1 MQKTNFKT
9 RLLALL
15 TAVFMVVMCMPFAA
29 LADAPDVVVDLD
41 WDKDQVEVTDWGS
54 FGDVDG
60 YVSATVKPGGEVV
73 MPTVKGINGYKF
85 KGWTNVGNKTKLT
98 LADVTPYLGVG
109 KSTLQ
114 LKAIAEKAPV
124 VADTIVTVD
133 VLVDTDT
140 MKITNYG
147 DFKKDDNDDG
157 YATANFDK
165 PGKELTL
172 PTVEG
177 INGYTF
183 TGWDKVGTA
192 TSLTTERAKALCADG
207 KSTLQLSAIAEKAPV
222 VADTIVTVDVLVDTN
237 TMKITNYGDFKKDDN
252 DDGYATAN
260 FDKPGKELTLPTVEG
275 INGYTF
281 TGWDKVGTATSL
293 TTEEA
298 LKLCA
303 DGKTTVV
310 LNAQAGFTVSFI
322 DRDTKESVGGTY
334 TVKFDATGNRINVS
348 STDGGKTLV
357 IEDGTHEAQTIFAP
371 DGYQLN
377 VMGGYTV
384 EDGKVVLPVEKI
396 PEPEA
401 GFTINFVD
409 DEGNVASD
417 LTFNFKFNPT
427 DNKVEITTNDDGKTA
442 TFTDG
447 TYGVQ
452 TIYAPD
458 GYKIVTRGGQLV
470 ENGVVSLKIA
480 KIETK
485 PTIKFYVMFK
495 DGETISGLKYG
506 FKYDPED
513 GKVNISSKDNG
524 VNLTIDEGTSHQQT
538 FKAPE
543 GYRVIQRGD
552 YTVEDGKVI
561 LPVEKIPE
569 PEAGFTIN
577 FVDDEGNVASDL
589 TFNFKFNPTDNKVE
603 ITTNDDG
610 KTATFTDGTYGV
622 QTIYAPDGYKIV
634 TRGGQL
640 VENGVVSLKIAKIET
655 KPTIKFYVMFKDGE
669 TISGLKYG
677 FKYDPEDGKVN
688 ISSKDNGVN
697 LTIDEGTSHQQTF
710 KAPEGYRVTQRG
722 DYTVEDGKVI
732 LNIEKIPTQKSVAL
746 NYILDGKTVGT
757 TTLMVNA
764 DATKVEIRN
773 NDGVVTANGQQIIA
787 PEGYVFC
794 NFGDFFIEQDENGV
808 NYINLSIAAGTK
820 EITLTYY
827 VEGTDKNETVGTE
840 KHTVA
845 TNATKIK
852 VREVNG
858 KFTADGVAITAP
870 NGYKLVVSGDFF
882 IENNNVNLKVVKV
895 ESKNNSS
902 SSSSSSSSASSSSNT
917 TNTSASQKQVVK
929 AAAAPANTTKVLPKT
944 GATNTAPLIGGSL
957 AVVALLMGY
966 GVYGLVLRKK
976 D

>member
-192 TSLTTERAKALCADG
+192 TSLTTE
-207 KSTLQLSAIAEKAPV
+207 
-222 VADTIVTVDVLVDTN
+222 
-237 TMKITNYGDFKKDDN
+237 
-252 DDGYATAN
+252 
-260 FDKPGKELTLPTVEG
+260 
-275 INGYTF
+275 
-281 TGWDKVGTATSL
+281 
-293 TTEEA
+293 EA

-377 VMGGYTV
+377 VVGGYTV
-384 EDGKVVLPVEKI
+384 KDGKVVLPVDKI

-401 GFTINFVD
+401 GFTVNFVD

-417 LTFNFKFNPT
+417 LTFTFNYNPT

-442 TFTDG
+442 TVTNG
-447 TYGVQ
+447 T
-452 TIYAPD
+452 
-458 GYKIVTRGGQLV
+458 R
-470 ENGVVSLKIA
+470 
-480 KIETK
+480 
-485 PTIKFYVMFK
+485 
-495 DGETISGLKYG
+495 
-506 FKYDPED
+506 
-513 GKVNISSKDNG
+513 
-524 VNLTIDEGTSHQQT
+524 
-538 FKAPE
+538 
-543 GYRVIQRGD
+543 
-552 YTVEDGKVI
+552 
-561 LPVEKIPE
+561 
-569 PEAGFTIN
+569 
-577 FVDDEGNVASDL
+577 SD
-589 TFNFKFNPTDNKVE
+589 
-603 ITTNDDG
+603 
-610 KTATFTDGTYGV
+610 
-622 QTIYAPDGYKIV
+622 TIYAPDGYKIV

-764 DATKVEIRN
+764 DATKIEIRN

-808 NYINLSIAAGTK
+808 NYVNLSIAAGTK

-845 TNATKIK
+845 TNATKVE

-902 SSSSSSSSASSSSNT
+902 SSSSSSNTTNTSASNTTNTSASNT

-944 GATNTAPLIGGSL
+944 GATNAAPLIGGSL